1 MNLAQALVHAFT
13 QEGITLCCGMG
24 GNSTRA
30 MADAAYSNSNMRI
43 LYTRNERSAVD
54 AADGYARIAGK
65 PALIF
70 TDAGPAAANCMC
82 GIVNA
87 HGDSTPMI
95 FIAPSHN
102 SLTNPHRAYKEMPL
116 QAVYSPV
123 TKWTGRIYDE
133 RELDQVVRKIFTLL
147 RSGRPSPIVV
157 EVPGD
162 LAGKDVGDYKYQ
174 PLAPQKLR
182 SGADPVSIEAAARAL
197 IEAKRPLLYAGHGV
211 LIADASAELLELAEL
226 LTVPV
231 AVTLAGKSCFPDD
244 HPLCVG
250 LGGWPR
256 GLYATPHATRR
267 TREAD
272 VIVTIGCSFQ
282 LEASYDAFDQ
292 DFKMIQI
299 DVDANEMNKKR
310 SADIPLLGDAKVTLR
325 QLVETVKAM
334 LPKARLAPK
343 QDVIDAIAGEKKA
356 WLEQCMPILTSTD
369 RPINPFRVTWEFS
382 KLVDA
387 RRTIVTHDS
396 GSSRGTLSQHYSA
409 PTPRSF
415 VAFGVQS
422 GMGWTLGAAMGMKIA
437 APDKLVAAFI
447 GDEAFGETGME
458 LETAARNKL
467 PVLWVLINNSL
478 PRDKV
483 DVKKQP
489 GYADRHALTGDY
501 VAMAKS
507 LGCEAS
513 RVEDPNE
520 LSAALQRSIDAVN
533 GGAPTLLEV
542 RTKRVD
548 PQLWGKKIYR

>member
-1 MNLAQALVHAFT
+1 MNLAQALVQAFT

-30 MADAAYSNSNMRI
+30 MADAAYSHPDMRV

-70 TDAGPAAANCMC
+70 TDAGPAAANCLC

-102 SLTNPHRAYKEMPL
+102 SLTNQHRAYKEMPL
-116 QAVYSPV
+116 QSVYSPV

-133 RELDQVVRKIFTLL
+133 RELGQVVRKIFTLF

-157 EVPGD
+157 ELPAD
-162 LAGKDVGDYKYQ
+162 LAGKEIGNFHYE

-182 SGADPVSIEAAARAL
+182 VGADPVSLEAAARMLAG
-197 IEAKRPLLYAGHGV
+197 AKRPLLYAGHGV
-211 LIADASAELLELAEL
+211 LLSEASPELLELAEL
-226 LTVPV
+226 LTAPV

-267 TREAD
+267 TKDAD
-272 VIVTIGCSFQ
+272 VILTIGCSFQ
-282 LEASYDAFDQ
+282 LEASYETFPN

-310 SADIPLLGDAKVTLR
+310 PADIPLLGDAKVILR
-325 QLVETVKAM
+325 QLAETLKAM
-334 LPKARLAPK
+334 LPKTHLAPK
-343 QDVIDAIAGEKKA
+343 QGIIAAIAKEQQA
-356 WLEQCMPILTSTD
+356 WLEQSMPALTSQD
-369 RPINPFRVTWEFS
+369 YPINPFRVTWEFS

-422 GMGWTLGAAMGMKIA
+422 GMGWTLGATMGMKLA
-437 APDKLVAAFI
+437 APDKLVAAFV

-467 PVLWVLINNSL
+467 PVLWVLLNNTL
-478 PRDKV
+478 PRDQL
-483 DVKKQP
+483 DLKKQP

-501 VAMAKS
+501 VAMAKA

-513 RVEDPNE
+513 RVEDPAE
-520 LSAALQRSIDAVN
+520 LSAALKKSIDTVN
-533 GGAPTLLEV
+533 AGAPTLLEV
-542 RTKRVD
+542 KTRRVES
-548 PQLWGKKIYR
+548 QLWGKIQR

>member
-1 MNLAQALVHAFT
+1 MNLAQALIHAFT
-13 QEGITLCCGMG
+13 QEGITLGCGMG

-30 MADAAYSNSNMRI
+30 MADAAYSHPDMRI

-54 AADGYARIAGK
+54 AADGYGRIAGK

-70 TDAGPAAANCMC
+70 TDAGPAAANCLC

-102 SLTNPHRAYKEMPL
+102 SLTNQHRAYKEMPL

-133 RELDQVVRKIFTLL
+133 RELGQVVRKIFTLL

-162 LAGKDVGDYKYQ
+162 LAGKEIGDYKYE

-182 SGADPVSIEAAARAL
+182 SGADPASLESAARML

-250 LGGWPR
+250 IGGWPR

-267 TREAD
+267 TKDAD
-272 VIVTIGCSFQ
+272 VILTIGCSFQ
-282 LEASYDAFDQ
+282 LEASYDEFAVP
-292 DFKMIQI
+292 FKMIQI

-310 SADIPLLGDAKVTLR
+310 PADIPLLGDAKVILQ

-334 LPKARLAPK
+334 LPKSRLAPQ
-343 QDVIDAIAGEKKA
+343 QDVLDAIAGEQKA
-356 WLEQCMPILTSTD
+356 WMEQSMPLLTSQD
-369 RPINPFRVTWEFS
+369 NPINPFRVTWEFS
-382 KLVDA
+382 KLVDP

-396 GSSRGTLSQHYSA
+396 GSSRGTLSQHYMA

-422 GMGWTLGAAMGMKIA
+422 GMGWTLGAAMGMKLA
-437 APDKLVAAFI
+437 APDKLVTAFV
-447 GDEAFGETGME
+447 GDEAFGETAME

-467 PVLWVLINNSL
+467 PVLWVLLNNRL
-478 PRDKV
+478 PREQLDL
-483 DVKKQP
+483 KKQP
-489 GYADRHALTGDY
+489 VYADRHALTGDY
-501 VAMAKS
+501 VAMAKA

-513 RVEDPNE
+513 RVEDPAQ
-520 LSAALQRSIDAVN
+520 LSAALKRSIDAVN

-542 RTKRVD
+542 KTRRVEA
-548 PQLWGKKIYR
+548 QLWGKIQR

>member
-1 MNLAQALVHAFT
+1 MNLAQALIHAFT
-13 QEGITLCCGMG
+13 REGVTLCCGMG

-30 MADAAYSNSNMRI
+30 MADAAYSHPDMRI

-70 TDAGPAAANCMC
+70 TDAGPAAANCLC
-82 GIVNA
+82 GIVNS

-102 SLTNPHRAYKEMPL
+102 SLTNQHRAYKEMPL

-133 RELDQVVRKIFTLL
+133 RELGQVVRKIFTLL

-162 LAGKDVGDYKYQ
+162 LAGKEIGDYQYE

-182 SGADPVSIEAAARAL
+182 TGADPDSLEAAARML

-250 LGGWPR
+250 IGGWPR

-267 TREAD
+267 TKEAD
-272 VIVTIGCSFQ
+272 VILTIGCSFQ
-282 LEASYDAFDQ
+282 LEASYDEFPVP
-292 DFKMIQI
+292 FKMIQI

-310 SADIPLLGDAKVTLR
+310 PADIPLLGDARVILR
-325 QLVETVKAM
+325 QLVETVKAL
-334 LPKARLAPK
+334 LPKSRLAPR
-343 QDVIDAIAGEKKA
+343 QDVLDAIAGEQKA
-356 WLEQCMPILTSTD
+356 WMEQSMPLLTSQD
-369 RPINPFRVTWEFS
+369 NPINPFRVTWEFS

-396 GSSRGTLSQHYSA
+396 GSSRGTVSQHYMA

-422 GMGWTLGAAMGMKIA
+422 GMGWTLGAAMGMKLA
-437 APDKLVAAFI
+437 APDKLVAAFV
-447 GDEAFGETGME
+447 GDEAFGETAME

-467 PVLWVLINNSL
+467 PVLWVLLNNRL
-478 PRDKV
+478 PREQLDL
-483 DVKKQP
+483 KKQP

-501 VAMAKS
+501 VGMAKA

-513 RVEDPNE
+513 RVEDPAG
-520 LSAALQRSIDAVN
+520 LSAALKRSIDAVKA
-533 GGAPTLLEV
+533 GAPTLLEV
-542 RTKRVD
+542 KTRRVEA
-548 PQLWGKKIYR
+548 QLWGKIHR

>member
-1 MNLAQALVHAFT
+1 MNLAQALIQALT
-13 QEGITLCCGMG
+13 QEGITFCCGMG

-30 MADAAYSNSNMRI
+30 MADAAYSNPGMRV

-102 SLTNPHRAYKEMPL
+102 SLTNQHRAYKEMPL
-116 QAVYSPV
+116 QSVYSPV

-133 RELDQVVRKIFTLL
+133 RELGQVVRKIFTLL
-147 RSGRPSPIVV
+147 RAGRPSPIVV

-162 LAGKDVGDYKYQ
+162 LAGKEIGDFNYV
-174 PLAPQKLR
+174 PLAPHKLR
-182 SGADPVSIEAAARAL
+182 TGADPASLEAAARLL

-211 LIADASAELLELAEL
+211 LLADASPELLELAEL

-231 AVTLAGKSCFPDD
+231 SLTLAGKSCFPDD

-267 TREAD
+267 TKEAD
-272 VIVTIGCSFQ
+272 VILTIGCSFQ
-282 LEASYDAFDQ
+282 LEASYEKFPA

-299 DVDANEMNKKR
+299 DVDAAEMNKKR
-310 SADIPLLGDAKVTLR
+310 PADVPLLGDAKVILR
-325 QLVETVKAM
+325 QLVDTLKAM
-334 LPKARLAPK
+334 LPKSRLAPK
-343 QDVIDAIAGEKKA
+343 QDVLAAVAGEQKA
-356 WLEQCMPILTSTD
+356 WLDQCMPVLTSQD
-369 RPINPFRVTWEFS
+369 RPINPFRLTWEFS

-396 GSSRGTLSQHYSA
+396 GSSRGTLSQHYVA

-437 APDKLVAAFI
+437 APDKLVAAFV
-447 GDEAFGETGME
+447 GDEAFGETAME

-467 PVLWVLINNSL
+467 PVLWILLNNTL

-501 VAMAKS
+501 VAMAKA
-507 LGCEAS
+507 LGCEAL
-513 RVEDPNE
+513 RVDDPDG
-520 LSAALQRSIDAVN
+520 LSAALQRSIAAVEA
-533 GGAPTLLEV
+533 GAPTLLEV
-542 RTKRVD
+542 KTKRVE
-548 PQLWGKKIYR
+548 PQLWGKIQR

>member
-13 QEGITLCCGMG
+13 QEGIRLCCGMG

-30 MADAAYSNSNMRI
+30 MADAAYSHPDMRV

-102 SLTNPHRAYKEMPL
+102 SLTNQHRAYKEMPL
-116 QAVYSPV
+116 QSVYSPV

-133 RELDQVVRKIFTLL
+133 RELGQVVRKIFTLF

-157 EVPGD
+157 ELPAD
-162 LAGKDVGDYKYQ
+162 LAGKEIGNFHYE

-182 SGADPVSIEAAARAL
+182 VGADPVSLEAAARMLA
-197 IEAKRPLLYAGHGV
+197 EAKRPLLYAGHGV
-211 LIADASAELLELAEL
+211 LLSEASPELLELAEL
-226 LTVPV
+226 LSVPV

-267 TREAD
+267 TKEAD

-282 LEASYDAFDQ
+282 LEACYQEFPN

-299 DVDANEMNKKR
+299 DVDATEMNKKR
-310 SADIPLLGDAKVTLR
+310 SADIPLLGDAKVILR
-325 QLVETVKAM
+325 QLVETIKAM

-343 QDVIDAIAGEKKA
+343 QDIIAAIASEQKA
-356 WLEQCMPILTSTD
+356 WMDQSMPVLNSQD
-369 RPINPFRVTWEFS
+369 HPINPFRVTWEFS

-387 RRTIVTHDS
+387 RRAIVTHDS

-422 GMGWTLGAAMGMKIA
+422 GMGWTLGAAMGMKLA

-467 PVLWVLINNSL
+467 PVLWVLLNNSL
-478 PRDKV
+478 PRDQL
-483 DVKKQP
+483 DLKKQP
-489 GYADRHALTGDY
+489 SYADRHALTGDY
-501 VAMAKS
+501 VAMAKA
-507 LGCEAS
+507 LGCEAL
-513 RVEDPNE
+513 RVEDPAE
-520 LSAALQRSIDAVN
+520 LSAALKRSIDAVN
-533 GGAPTLLEV
+533 AGAPTLLEV
-542 RTKRVD
+542 KTRRVEA
-548 PQLWGKKIYR
+548 QLWGRIQR

>member
-13 QEGITLCCGMG
+13 QEGVTLCCGMG

-30 MADAAYSNSNMRI
+30 MADAAYSQPGMRM

-54 AADGYARIAGK
+54 AADGYARISGK

-70 TDAGPAAANCMC
+70 TDAGPAAANCLC

-102 SLTNPHRAYKEMPL
+102 SLTNQHRAYKEMPL
-116 QAVYSPV
+116 QSVYSPV

-162 LAGKDVGDYKYQ
+162 LAGKEIGDYKYE
-174 PLAPQKLR
+174 PLAAQKLR
-182 SGADPVSIEAAARAL
+182 TGADPDSLEAAARML

-250 LGGWPR
+250 IGGWPR

-267 TREAD
+267 TKEAD
-272 VIVTIGCSFQ
+272 VILTIGCSFQ
-282 LEASYDAFDQ
+282 LEASYESFPVP
-292 DFKMIQI
+292 FKMIQI

-310 SADIPLLGDAKVTLR
+310 PADIPLLGDARVILR

-334 LPKARLAPK
+334 LPKSRLAPK
-343 QDVIDAIAGEKKA
+343 QDVITAIAGEQKA
-356 WLEQCMPILTSTD
+356 WMEQSMPLLTSQE

-387 RRTIVTHDS
+387 RRSIVTHDS

-409 PTPRSF
+409 PVPRSF

-422 GMGWTLGAAMGMKIA
+422 GMGWTLGAAMGMKLA
-437 APDKLVAAFI
+437 APDKFVAAFV

-467 PVLWVLINNSL
+467 PVLWVLLNNSL

-501 VAMAKS
+501 VAMAKA
-507 LGCEAS
+507 LGCEGL
-513 RVEDPNE
+513 RVDDPAE
-520 LSAALQRSIDAVN
+520 LSATLKRAIDAVN

-542 RTKRVD
+542 KSKRVEG
-548 PQLWGKKIYR
+548 QLWGKITR

>member
-13 QEGITLCCGMG
+13 QEGIRLCCGMG

-30 MADAAYSNSNMRI
+30 MADAAYSHPDLRI

-102 SLTNPHRAYKEMPL
+102 SLTNQHRAYKEMPL
-116 QAVYSPV
+116 QAVYTPV

-147 RSGRPSPIVV
+147 RSGRTSPIVV

-162 LAGKDVGDYKYQ
+162 LAGKEIGDYHYE

-182 SGADPVSIEAAARAL
+182 TGADPVSLEAAARML

-211 LIADASAELLELAEL
+211 LLSEASPELLELAEL

-231 AVTLAGKSCFPDD
+231 AITLAGKSCFPDD

-267 TREAD
+267 TKEAD
-272 VIVTIGCSFQ
+272 VIMTIGCSFQ
-282 LEASYDAFDQ
+282 LEASYEQFPVP
-292 DFKMIQI
+292 FKMIQI
-299 DVDANEMNKKR
+299 DVDAAEMNKKR
-310 SADIPLLGDAKVTLR
+310 SADIPLLGDAKVILR
-325 QLVETVKAM
+325 QLVETIKAM

-343 QDVIDAIAGEKKA
+343 QDIITAIAGEQKA
-356 WLEQCMPILTSTD
+356 WMEQSMPVLTSQD
-369 RPINPFRVTWEFS
+369 NPINPFRVTWEFS

-387 RRTIVTHDS
+387 RQTIVTHDS

-437 APDKLVAAFI
+437 APDKLVAAFV
-447 GDEAFGETGME
+447 GDEAFGETAME

-467 PVLWVLINNSL
+467 PVLWVLLNNRL
-478 PRDKV
+478 PREQLDL
-483 DVKKQP
+483 KKQP

-501 VAMAKS
+501 VAMAKA

-513 RVEDPNE
+513 RVEDPAE
-520 LSAALQRSIDAVN
+520 LSAALKRSIDAVN
-533 GGAPTLLEV
+533 AGAPTLLEV
-542 RTKRVD
+542 KTRRVEA
-548 PQLWGKKIYR
+548 QLWGKIQR